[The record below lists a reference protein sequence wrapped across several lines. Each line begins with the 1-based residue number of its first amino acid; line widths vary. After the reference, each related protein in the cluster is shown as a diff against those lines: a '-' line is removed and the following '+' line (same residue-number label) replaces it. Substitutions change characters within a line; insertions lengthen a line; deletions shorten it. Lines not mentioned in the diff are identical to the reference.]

1 MREIKFRYYDT
12 KHNIMLD
19 DETNFYGLADT
30 YPNDE
35 YYQYD
40 EDWSPSILQIL
51 ITQIRNDER
60 FIAMQYTGLKDKNG
74 VEIYEG
80 DRVEFPKGF
89 HADKKGENAY
99 RHYLIDEVVFTN
111 GAFHF
116 KKEHMT
122 ISFDIDKAEIIG
134 NIHNDSQR

>member
-1 MREIKFRYYDT
+1 MREIKFRIWLEKQKKYLT
-12 KHNIMLD
+12 
-19 DETNFYGLADT
+19 
-30 YPNDE
+30 NDE
-35 YYQYD
+35 QY
-40 EDWSPSILQIL
+40 ILPIISQGKLLVGIDDTHKMFMGDIL
-51 ITQIRNDER
+51 E
-60 FIAMQYTGLKDKNG
+60 QYTGLKDKNG